1 MKKGNVNIYD
11 LLQVETSLRYY
22 LRRINYK
29 VQPND
34 YVNCF
39 YIPSTMKNIA
49 AFKQRD
55 VQMYYKGKLMEPR
68 MSVCLVKEIDVD
80 LTGLYIKQ
88 QAEYNSV
95 HHPMSITTYA
105 SHIKE
110 NEKVCKQIKI
120 GSYTT

>member
-1 MKKGNVNIYD
+1 MRKGNMSIYD
-11 LLQVETSLRYY
+11 LLQVETLLRYY
-22 LRRINYK
+22 LKRVNYK
-29 VQPND
+29 IQPND

-39 YIPSTMKNIA
+39 YITSTMKNIV
-49 AFKQRD
+49 AFKQKD
-55 VQMYYKGKLMEPR
+55 VQLYYSGKLMEPR

-88 QAEYNSV
+88 LAEYNSV
-95 HHPMSITTYA
+95 HFPMSIATYA

-110 NEKVCKQIKI
+110 NDKRCRQLKT